1 MDQTRHHFT
10 QALQEMYQSILRM
23 GTLVEEALRKAL
35 TSVSTLDYKLAEQVI
50 TDDKRIDQAQLEV
63 EDACAKLI
71 ATEQP
76 VATNLREI
84 LVAIKIASDL
94 ERIGDHAR
102 HLARSLDTF
111 AHDAFQEVV
120 PSMEKMTER
129 GISMLHDS
137 LTAFVEQDPEKART
151 VAARDEEIDAMHRA
165 LYQRIVE
172 IMRHEPELIEDA
184 TRLLF
189 LNRFLE
195 RLGDHVTNV
204 CEWIIYAKTS
214 EHVELNE

>member
-1 MDQTRHHFT
+1 MNQTRHHFA
-10 QALQEMYQSILRM
+10 QALKDMYQSILRM
-23 GTLVEEALRKAL
+23 GALVEEALRKAL

-50 TDDKRIDQAQLEV
+50 TDDARIDQAQMEV
-63 EDACAKLI
+63 EEACTKLI
-71 ATEQP
+71 ATEHP

-120 PSMEKMTER
+120 PPMERMTER
-129 GISMLHDS
+129 GIAMLHDS
-137 LTAFVEQDPEKART
+137 LTAFVDQDPDKARE

-165 LYQRIVE
+165 LYQKIVDL
-172 IMRHEPELIEDA
+172 MKHQPELIEDA

-214 EHVELNE
+214 EHEELNQ

>member
-1 MDQTRHHFT
+1 MDQTRFNFSRS
-10 QALQEMYQSILRM
+10 LQDMYQSILRM
-23 GTLVEEALRKAL
+23 GALVEEALRKAL

-50 TDDKRIDQAQLEV
+50 ADDSRIDTTQMEV
-63 EDACAKLI
+63 EEACTKLI

-84 LVAIKIASDL
+84 LVTIKIASDL

-111 AHDAFQEVV
+111 AHDAFQELV
-120 PSMEKMTER
+120 PPMERMTQQ
-129 GISMLHDS
+129 GIGMLHDS
-137 LTAFVEQDPEKART
+137 LTAFVEQDPQKARE

-165 LYQRIVE
+165 LYQKIVDV
-172 IMRHEPELIEDA
+172 MKHQPDLIEDA
-184 TRLLF
+184 TRILF

-214 EHVELNE
+214 VHEELNE

>member
-10 QALQEMYQSILRM
+10 QSLKEMYQSILRM

-35 TSVSTLDYKLAEQVI
+35 TSVSTLDYTLAQQVI

-102 HLARSLDTF
+102 HLARSSTPLPTTPF
-111 AHDAFQEVV
+111 RRWS
-120 PSMEKMTER
+120 PPWKR
-129 GISMLHDS
+129 
-137 LTAFVEQDPEKART
+137 
-151 VAARDEEIDAMHRA
+151 
-165 LYQRIVE
+165 
-172 IMRHEPELIEDA
+172 
-184 TRLLF
+184 
-189 LNRFLE
+189 
-195 RLGDHVTNV
+195 
-204 CEWIIYAKTS
+204 
-214 EHVELNE
+214 

>member
-10 QALQEMYQSILRM
+10 KALDDMYQSILRM

-50 TDDKRIDQAQLEV
+50 ADDKRIDQAQLDV
-63 EDACAKLI
+63 EDACAVLI

-111 AHDAFQEVV
+111 AHDAFSEIV
-120 PSMEKMTER
+120 PSMERMTER

-151 VAARDEEIDAMHRA
+151 VAERDDEIDAMHRA
-165 LYQRIVE
+165 LYQKIVDT
-172 IMRHEPELIEDA
+172 MKHEPELIEDA

>member
-1 MDQTRHHFT
+1 MDQTRFNFSRS
-10 QALQEMYQSILRM
+10 LQDMYQSILRM
-23 GTLVEEALRKAL
+23 GALVEEALRKAL

-50 TDDKRIDQAQLEV
+50 ADDSRIDTTQMEV
-63 EDACAKLI
+63 EEACTKLI

-84 LVAIKIASDL
+84 LVTIKIASDL

-111 AHDAFQEVV
+111 AHDAFQELV
-120 PSMEKMTER
+120 PPMERMTQQ
-129 GISMLHDS
+129 GIGMLHDS
-137 LTAFVEQDPEKART
+137 LTAFVEQDPQKARE

-165 LYQRIVE
+165 LYQKIVDV
-172 IMRHEPELIEDA
+172 MKHQPDLIEDA
-184 TRLLF
+184 TRILF

-214 EHVELNE
+214 VHEELND